1 MAIGI
6 DKKALFKFKS
16 EPYLRPISDLGVGFY
31 NLDENTAILRFQLSN
46 EKGPLLIH
54 ENNLTAYAYF
64 ESSNGSVSDVIE
76 LEIEEPLNGIVTI
89 TLDKGFLQASTS
101 TKVKGQVYIGV
112 NNVDGNP
119 EYNEVA
125 VFREFN
131 FEVADALI
139 NKISAFTKIEYI
151 RMFDQLKMRIE
162 QKVRDIEEAIA
173 NGADY
178 VAEMQSVL
186 QRGVETLNAIVA
198 DGKSDIQAYITQA
211 KTDLTQVK
219 DDATEEITT
228 IANNA
233 KTSLE
238 DTADAS
244 INSVTAKATE
254 ATEHVDTKVTE
265 FNQTVEGN
273 GFVKPEELQNKI
285 NSLQWQKIKTTLDD
299 GNIQRIDNPDF
310 TNPQS
315 LLANSSG
322 IYYVYQANV
331 TGTGIFTQ
339 YGYLQIS
346 KASNSNYAEMI
357 FRPFSNSRL
366 DKTESFIIKKSGD
379 TWSNWNKTDIIHT
392 DTGWVPFQLINGA
405 TANTAFK
412 GTTDNGFDCA
422 YRIEK
427 RGNVTEKSIRINA
440 SKFSNLQQIAQLP
453 ENFVKN
459 VQFHY
464 VRVPINQ
471 GYGLVGIFPSGA
483 VYVYIETDKRDSWDS
498 TSQSYYFYGEFNW
511 KE

>member
-1 MAIGI
+1 MANGI
-6 DKKALFKFKS
+6 DKKALFNLKS
-16 EPYLRPISDLGVGFY
+16 EPYLKPISDLGVGFY

-46 EKGPLLIH
+46 TKGPLLIH
-54 ENNLTAYAYF
+54 ENNLIAYAYF

-76 LEIEEPLNGIVTI
+76 LEIEDSFNGIVTI
-89 TLDKGFLQASTS
+89 TLDKEFLQASTS

-198 DGKSDIQAYITQA
+198 DGKTDIQSFITQA

-233 KTSLE
+233 KTILE

-244 INSVTAKATE
+244 INSVTAKTTE
-254 ATEHVDTKVTE
+254 ATEHVDAKVTE
-265 FNQTVEGN
+265 FNQTVEDN
-273 GFVKPEELQNKI
+273 GFLSPQILDEELGK
-285 NSLQWQKIKTTLDD
+285 LEWQKYKLTNDD
-299 GNIQRIDNPDF
+299 GTYPTTDLASSLDNLYTLEPGNYYTTSTPITGASSTAGFTRIE
-310 TNPQS
+310 
-315 LLANSSG
+315 LREG
-322 IYYVYQANV
+322 IVEHI
-331 TGTGIFTQ
+331 T
-339 YGYLQIS
+339 
-346 KASNSNYAEMI
+346 
-357 FRPFSNSRL
+357 FRPYNSTQIWLKR
-366 DKTESFIIKKSGD
+366 FYNN
-379 TWSNWNKTDIIHT
+379 WSEWERVDNAQT
-392 DTGWVPFQLINGA
+392 DTGWIPFTLINGA
-405 TANTAFK
+405 LSNTSYKQA
-412 GTTDNGFDCA
+412 GENGFDCA
-422 YRIEK
+422 YRTIKNGTVTK
-427 RGNVTEKSIRINA
+427 RIVRLNGKKVSHG
-440 SKFSNLQQIAQLP
+440 QVIAQLP
-453 ENFVKN
+453 STFCKN
-459 VQFHY
+459 DQTFPI
-464 VRVPINQ
+464 RVPTK
-471 GYGLVGIFPSGA
+471 YSGA
-483 VYVYIETDKRDSWDS
+483 FVTIRNNGEINLYIQGDRSDWNENDL
-498 TSQSYYFYGEFNW
+498 FYGEFSW
-511 KE
+511 YD

>member
-1 MAIGI
+1 MANGI
-6 DKKALFKFKS
+6 DKKALFNLKS
-16 EPYLRPISDLGVGFY
+16 EPYLKPISDLGVGFY

-46 EKGPLLIH
+46 TEGPLLIH

-89 TLDKGFLQASTS
+89 TLDKEFLQASTS

-211 KTDLTQVK
+211 KTDLTKVK
-219 DDATEEITT
+219 DDATEDITT
-228 IANNA
+228 TANNA
-233 KTSLE
+233 KISLE
-238 DTADAS
+238 DTADTS

-254 ATEHVDTKVTE
+254 ATEHVDSKVTE
-265 FNQTVEGN
+265 FNQTVADN
-273 GFVKPEELQNKI
+273 GFLSPEILNEELGK
-285 NSLQWQKIKTTLDD
+285 LEWQKYKLTNDD
-299 GNIQRIDNPDF
+299 GTSVTLTSPVDLGD
-310 TNPQS
+310 TVYLSS
-315 LLANSSG
+315 LTPG
-322 IYYVYQANV
+322 EYYVAGPTNSPNGASGFLTV
-331 TGTGIFTQ
+331 
-339 YGYLQIS
+339 LQRSTVKVIYFQPY
-346 KASNSNYAEMI
+346 NQD
-357 FRPFSNSRL
+357 RL
-366 DKTESFIIKKSGD
+366 FVNRYYNEWSGWKEI
-379 TWSNWNKTDIIHT
+379 TNNQT
-392 DTGWVPFQLINGA
+392 DTGWIPFNLVNGA
-405 TANTAFK
+405 KTNTSYK
-412 GTTDNGFDCA
+412 NPGENGFDCA
-422 YRIEK
+422 YRTIKNDTATK
-427 RGNVTEKSIRINA
+427 RIVRLNGKGVTHG
-440 SKFSNLQQIAQLP
+440 QVIAQLP
-453 ENFVKN
+453 STFCKN
-459 VQFHY
+459 DQTFPI
-464 VRVPINQ
+464 RVPVK
-471 GYGLVGIFPSGA
+471 YSGA
-483 VYVYIETDKRDSWDS
+483 FVTIRNNGEINLYIQGDRSDWNENDL
-498 TSQSYYFYGEFNW
+498 FYGEFSW
-511 KE
+511 YD